1 MKYSRGCVCT
11 PSKDDIK
18 MIQDVRKLIFLFTRI
33 SNFLALQMCISKHD
47 DIYLFY
53 LLIPVFITQHI
64 YYSFFLVIDFYL
76 LLLFIRMFACF
87 TLLNIISEC
96 LIGFHWPEY
105 SLAGIQLPA
114 CRMCDIVDKCDQYYN
129 NLVRSSTCHLN

>member
-1 MKYSRGCVCT
+1 
-11 PSKDDIK
+11 

-105 SLAGIQLPA
+105 SLAGI
-114 CRMCDIVDKCDQYYN
+114 
-129 NLVRSSTCHLN
+129 